1 MATVMRQTPG
11 CRDYDDRDVSDEVL
25 YRVLDN
31 ARFAPSGGNRQGWR
45 VVVIRDA
52 DTRQRLRDLYL
63 EPWNEYVAGHYGT
76 PEQRSPKQHRIVTDA
91 TRMAETMHEVPV
103 HLAVWVRMDLV
114 AVTDADADRP
124 SVVAG
129 GSVFPFIQN
138 LLLAARDEGLGT
150 RLTTLLSTCEDE
162 VRSLLDAPEGL
173 ALAAL
178 VLVGWPQRLPTR
190 LNRRPVEAF
199 TVQERFGGAPFGP
212 RS

>member
-11 CRDYDDRDVSDEVL
+11 CRDYDDHDVADEVL

-45 VVVIRDA
+45 VVVIRDP
-52 DTRQRLRDLYL
+52 DTRRRLRDLYL
-63 EPWNEYVAGHYGT
+63 EPWNEYVASHYGP
-76 PEQRSPKQHRIVTDA
+76 PEQRSATRHRTVTDA

-103 HLAVWVRMDLV
+103 HLAVWVRMDLI
-114 AVTDADADRP
+114 AVTDAAADRP

-150 RLTTLLSTCEDE
+150 RLTTLLSTCEHA

-199 TVQERFGGAPFGP
+199 TVRERFGGAPFGTTP
-212 RS
+212 